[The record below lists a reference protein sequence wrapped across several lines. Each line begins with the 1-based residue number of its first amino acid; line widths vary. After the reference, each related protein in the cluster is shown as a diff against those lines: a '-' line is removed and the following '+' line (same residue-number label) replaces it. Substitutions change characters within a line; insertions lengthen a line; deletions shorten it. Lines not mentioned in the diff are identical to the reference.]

1 MKASEAITDAFVE
14 CGRAAL
20 GNPLDSDN
28 LAHGLRLLNRIIDQ
42 WKVQSLYIPYTT
54 EIVQNV
60 TGSPITIGTGG
71 TINTTR
77 PSKVLDT
84 SFFRISG
91 IDYPIQWLTQE
102 VYNLIGLKDID
113 TIPRYGWLSP
123 GLPLS
128 SLYFYP
134 QPINY
139 ELHLRLNAALPAF
152 ADYDTDY
159 LIEDGYQDAIIL
171 TLAVAACRGFREVPR
186 DLERDAATATRV
198 IKTRNSQAIQ
208 WPDAPISKGLGNRY
222 TSPID
227 FLAGY

>member
-20 GNPLDSDN
+20 GNNLDSDN

-42 WKVQSLYIPYTT
+42 WKVQNLFIPYTT
-54 EIVQNV
+54 EIVQSV

-77 PSKVLDT
+77 PNQVLDT
-84 SFFRISG
+84 SFFRIGG

-102 VYNLIGLKDID
+102 QFNQITLKDID
-113 TIPRYGWLSP
+113 TIPRYGWFSP
-123 GLPLS
+123 ALPLA

-134 QPINY
+134 QPTNY
-139 ELHLRLNAALPAF
+139 ELHLRLNAILPAF

-171 TLAVAACRGFREVPR
+171 SLAVAACRGFREVPAN
-186 DLERDAATATRV
+186 LMRDATNATRV
-198 IKTRNSQAIQ
+198 IKTRNSKSIL
-208 WPDAPISKGLGNRY
+208 WPQTRISMGLGRRY
-222 TSPID
+222 TSMAD
-227 FLAGY
+227 FLSGT